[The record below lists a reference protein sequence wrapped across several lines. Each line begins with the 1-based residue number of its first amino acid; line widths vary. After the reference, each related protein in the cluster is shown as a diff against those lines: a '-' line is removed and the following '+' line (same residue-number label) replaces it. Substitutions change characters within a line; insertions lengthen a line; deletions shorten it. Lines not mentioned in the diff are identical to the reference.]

1 MEKSISKG
9 RKHLEEMRDIDRFI
23 KQLNMQIE
31 QEESM
36 LTDISVHYKEVN
48 VQSSGAKDMI
58 SEKVPEIVELQQSLE
73 EYVKELE
80 QKKLVTLSILKKMKN
95 RRRAQLLLLYYM
107 QNKTL
112 EQTAEAMDKSYTW
125 TWEEMQEAITDFE
138 RLFKKRRKESS
149 NG

>member
-1 MEKSISKG
+1 M
-9 RKHLEEMRDIDRFI
+9 
-23 KQLNMQIE
+23 
-31 QEESM
+31 
-36 LTDISVHYKEVN
+36 
-48 VQSSGAKDMI
+48 
-58 SEKVPEIVELQQSLE
+58 QQSLK

>member
-1 MEKSISKG
+1 MDKSISKG

-58 SEKVPEIVELQQSLE
+58 SEKVPEIVELQQSLK

-80 QKKLVTLSILKKMKN
+80 QKKLVTLSIL
-95 RRRAQLLLLYYM
+95 R
-107 QNKTL
+107 
-112 EQTAEAMDKSYTW
+112 
-125 TWEEMQEAITDFE
+125 
-138 RLFKKRRKESS
+138 
-149 NG
+149 